1 MFLGSGSYLWAFIN
15 SVHLA
20 AATDWRCF
28 VFRHCSK
35 HRVEGGASDCIGIG
49 NDVFEYW
56 ISYYIGAFMI
66 YALDLRAIWLLPVF
80 GLIFLLDRLSFV
92 LEGKQ
97 NACGFYSNGYRVY
110 SIRFDKN
117 CIRFVFLVIM
127 ILFSLRAPLFA
138 EQLLTSH
145 NFRDCGM
152 PKPACCSSS
161 ELLLFY
167 PPSSPWFLITFVE
180 KTFEH
185 LSRFSSCCAFLP

>member
-1 MFLGSGSYLWAFIN
+1 
-15 SVHLA
+15 
-20 AATDWRCF
+20 
-28 VFRHCSK
+28 
-35 HRVEGGASDCIGIG
+35 
-49 NDVFEYW
+49 
-56 ISYYIGAFMI
+56 MI

-80 GLIFLLDRLSFV
+80 WVDIPADRLSFV

-97 NACGFYSNGYRVY
+97 NACWFYSNGYRVY

-138 EQLLTSH
+138 EQLLISH

-167 PPSSPWFLITFVE
+167 PPSSPWFLRTLVA
-180 KTFEH
+180 KTLEH
-185 LSRFSSCCAFLP
+185 LSRFSLCCALLP

>member
-1 MFLGSGSYLWAFIN
+1 MLWICELYGF
-15 SVHLA
+15 
-20 AATDWRCF
+20 
-28 VFRHCSK
+28 FRFFW
-35 HRVEGGASDCIGIG
+35 VDIPA
-49 NDVFEYW
+49 
-56 ISYYIGAFMI
+56 
-66 YALDLRAIWLLPVF
+66 
-80 GLIFLLDRLSFV
+80 DRLCFV

-97 NACGFYSNGYRVY
+97 NACWFYSNGYRVY

-127 ILFSLRAPLFA
+127 IFVFPPCAFFFA

-167 PPSSPWFLITFVE
+167 PPSSPWFLTAFVE
-180 KTFEH
+180 KTFGY
-185 LSRFSSCCAFLP
+185 L

>member
-1 MFLGSGSYLWAFIN
+1 MGLYQLSSPCCSYRPVMLRF
-15 SVHLA
+15 
-20 AATDWRCF
+20 
-28 VFRHCSK
+28 FRHCSK

-56 ISYYIGAFMI
+56 ISYYFGAFMI

-80 GLIFLLDRLSFV
+80 WVDIPADRLCFV

-97 NACGFYSNGYRVY
+97 NACWFYSNGYRVY

-167 PPSSPWFLITFVE
+167 PPSSPWCLIAFVE
-180 KTFEH
+180 TTFEH
-185 LSRFSSCCAFLP
+185 LSRFSLCCAFLP